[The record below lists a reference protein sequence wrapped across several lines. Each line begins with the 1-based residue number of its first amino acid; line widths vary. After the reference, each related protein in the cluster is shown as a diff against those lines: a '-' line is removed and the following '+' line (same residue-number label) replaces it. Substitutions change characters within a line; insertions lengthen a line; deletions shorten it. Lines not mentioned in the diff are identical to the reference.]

1 MYYIGIDIAK
11 KAHEVCF
18 LDQNGQVLDGNS
30 FKIANT
36 LSGVDKLQK
45 MLDKY
50 CLTPENAQVG
60 MEATGHY
67 WLVLYS
73 WLLEKGFDIKV
84 INPIVTDALRNMR
97 VRKVKNDRID
107 AEIVAKVIMFGEYQE
122 TAIADGDT
130 LALRQLCRFRLWQ
143 VHSEGDLKRKIIALL
158 DQVFPEYTNLFSDIF
173 GITSKELLLQYTTP
187 EEMASLSAKKLTLL
201 LSKSSKGHFGQEKAM
216 EIRAVAQ
223 SSMGIRI
230 ATDAFAF
237 QIRQMVEQLEFIE
250 EQTALLDQQIE
261 AYMAKLDSPIT
272 SIPGIGPVYG
282 AVILSELG
290 DIHRFPS
297 AKQIV
302 SFAGLDAQI
311 KESGEF
317 IGTQTHISK
326 RGSPYLR
333 RAIWGAAFVA
343 SWSDPQLK
351 AYYEHLRSRGKPH
364 RVAIGAV
371 ARKLCYII
379 FAILSENRP
388 YEVRT

>member
-1 MYYIGIDIAK
+1 
-11 KAHEVCF
+11 
-18 LDQNGQVLDGNS
+18 
-30 FKIANT
+30 
-36 LSGVDKLQK
+36 
-45 MLDKY
+45 
-50 CLTPENAQVG
+50 
-60 MEATGHY
+60 
-67 WLVLYS
+67 
-73 WLLEKGFDIKV
+73 
-84 INPIVTDALRNMR
+84 MR

-107 AEIVAKVIMFGEYQE
+107 AEIVAKAIMFGEYQE

-143 VHSEGDLKRKIIALL
+143 VHSESDLKRKIIALL

-187 EEMASLSAKKLTLL
+187 EEMASLSARKLTLL

-261 AYMAKLDSPIT
+261 AYMEKLDSPIT

-290 DIHRFPS
+290 NINRFPS

-317 IGTQTHISK
+317 TDTQTHISK

-351 AYYEHLRSRGKPH
+351 DYYEHLRARGKPH
-364 RVAIGAV
+364 RVAVGAV

-388 YEVRT
+388 YEVRV